1 MSKKFK
7 IILVCVVIAFIVL
20 VPISWYLG
28 YKSGSIKEE
37 DKVPTTE
44 NRDTNKD
51 DKDNKEDNQEK
62 DMTPYEKFLQQ
73 AKEEREDKIILSS
86 SNYEIKM
93 TKNGAVYASVESPS
107 LDTPDL
113 VDRLVETN
121 IVKYFVVRV
130 GMGDVGDGR
139 TLIFI
144 KEDGTIS
151 SLSLDF
157 LLLSCEVKINRN
169 YAFKNII
176 EVYDKITA
184 QETEYEPAGYS
195 AFAKDIDGKEIDITD
210 IILVD

>member
-1 MSKKFK
+1 MSKKSK

-121 IVKYFVVRV
+121 IVKYFVVRA

-184 QETEYEPAGYS
+184 QETEYEPARYS
-195 AFAKDIDGKEIDITD
+195 AFVKDIDGKEIDITD